1 MGILTKL
8 ELDYEIDDIEK
19 FLQFFRT
26 MCDRFEPLIIKLGS
40 DSMRY
45 KEAIKELETLAHNT
59 ACAIISSQ
67 NTQKSVTSSRF
78 KRLAAQA
85 VLCAKVSSSFMASL

>member
-40 DSMRY
+40 DSVRY
-45 KEAIKELETLAHNT
+45 KEAIK
-59 ACAIISSQ
+59 
-67 NTQKSVTSSRF
+67 
-78 KRLAAQA
+78 
-85 VLCAKVSSSFMASL
+85 

>member
-26 MCDRFEPLIIKLGS
+26 M
-40 DSMRY
+40 
-45 KEAIKELETLAHNT
+45 
-59 ACAIISSQ
+59 
-67 NTQKSVTSSRF
+67 
-78 KRLAAQA
+78 
-85 VLCAKVSSSFMASL
+85 